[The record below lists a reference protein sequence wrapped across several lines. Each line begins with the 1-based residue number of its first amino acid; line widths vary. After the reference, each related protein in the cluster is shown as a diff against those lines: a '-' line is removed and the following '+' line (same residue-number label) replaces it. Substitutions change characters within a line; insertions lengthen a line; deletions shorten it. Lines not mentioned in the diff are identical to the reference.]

1 MLSSFF
7 FSENL
12 ARIDKEYHAFQ
23 RGESVMKNRQLSLDD
38 EMFHANIK
46 PEYWVNQ
53 STSLINMAQ
62 NLTVTERRIIYS
74 LIALI
79 QPDDG
84 DFKTYVLSVK
94 DLAQLIGYKGKSF
107 YNQVEKAIDG
117 IMKKQITIY
126 STDGKQRV
134 VDKIQWVQQATYFHG
149 NGQVKIKLSDALAEY
164 LLNLE
169 KFTKYRLI
177 NVLRLNSEYSW
188 RIYEFLKEDEWKSRS
203 IIQNKTNKTW
213 KSHRI
218 MYVEE
223 LRQLLDIPDDTLKLM
238 KHFRATVLEKAKKEL
253 NEKTDIEFDYEVH
266 SKKGRR
272 IESFIFY
279 INPSQQFQDLQT
291 GVDST
296 MEQVQSLVNVLIKNG
311 VRGDAAIKLASKYHY
326 DYLRANIRYVM
337 TSTSAKRNH
346 AGYIIS
352 AIEENY
358 AGYEG
363 PVEKTEKDP
372 FYNLILGQV
381 EQRLRQTNERDNQ
394 SLERIVKAHE
404 RMLMENPDADIKYI
418 VENRKSS
425 VMSELD
431 KIESVRNQQNHPSLS
446 ADDISNQT
454 IKDIFNEWQAQII
467 DVY

>member
-1 MLSSFF
+1 
-7 FSENL
+7 
-12 ARIDKEYHAFQ
+12 
-23 RGESVMKNRQLSLDD
+23 MKNRQLSFEDD
-38 EMFHANIK
+38 MFEANIK

-79 QPDDG
+79 QPDDR

-107 YNQVEKAIDG
+107 YSQVEKAIDG
-117 IMKKQITIY
+117 IMQKQITIY

-203 IIQNKTNKTW
+203 IIQKETNKKW

-218 MYVEE
+218 MYVKE

-266 SKKGRR
+266 TKKGRR

-279 INPSQQFQDLQT
+279 INPSQRFQDLQT
-291 GVDST
+291 DVDST

-311 VRGDAAIKLASKYHY
+311 VRGDAAIKLAGKYHY
-326 DYLRANIRYVM
+326 DYLRANIRYVI
-337 TSTSAKRNH
+337 TSTSSKKNH

-352 AIEENY
+352 AVKENY
-358 AGYEG
+358 ADYKG
-363 PVEKTEKDP
+363 PAEKTEKDP

-381 EQRLRQTNERDNQ
+381 EQRLKQMNERDNKA
-394 SLERIVKAHE
+394 LEQIVKRHE
-404 RMLMENPDADIKYI
+404 KMLLENPDADIKQI
-418 VENRKSS
+418 IESRKSS

-431 KIESVRNQQNHPSLS
+431 KIETVRNKQNHPSLS
-446 ADDISNQT
+446 EEDISNQT
-454 IKDIFNEWQAQII
+454 VKDIFSEWKAQII
-467 DVY
+467 DVDVY

>member
-1 MLSSFF
+1 
-7 FSENL
+7 
-12 ARIDKEYHAFQ
+12 
-23 RGESVMKNRQLSLDD
+23 MKNRQMSFDD
-38 EMFHANIK
+38 EMFQANIK

-79 QPDDG
+79 QPDDR

-107 YNQVEKAIDG
+107 YSQVEKAIDG
-117 IMKKQITIY
+117 IMRKQITIY

-149 NGQVKIKLSDALAEY
+149 DGQVKIKLSDALAEY

-188 RIYEFLKEDEWKSRS
+188 RIYEFLKEDEWKSSSMVQIER
-203 IIQNKTNKTW
+203 NKTW

-218 MYVEE
+218 MYVDE
-223 LRQLLDIPDDTLKLM
+223 LRRLLDIPDDTLKLM
-238 KHFRATVLEKAKKEL
+238 KHFRATVLEKAKKEI

-266 SKKGRR
+266 TKKGRR

-279 INPSQQFQDLQT
+279 INPSQRFQDLQT
-291 GVDST
+291 DVDST
-296 MEQVQSLVNVLIKNG
+296 MDQVQSLVNVLIKNG
-311 VRGDAAIKLASKYHY
+311 VRVDAAIKLAGKYHY
-326 DYLRANIRYVM
+326 EYLRANIRYVV
-337 TSTSAKRNH
+337 TSASSKRNQ

-352 AIEENY
+352 AIEQNY
-358 AGYEG
+358 ADYQG
-363 PVEKTEKDP
+363 PAEKTEKDP

-381 EQRLRQTNERDNQ
+381 EQRLKQVNERDNKA
-394 SLERIVKAHE
+394 LEQIIKRHE
-404 RMLMENPDADIKYI
+404 KMLLENPNADIKQI
-418 VENRKSS
+418 INSRKSS
-425 VMSELD
+425 IMSELD
-431 KIESVRNQQNHPSLS
+431 KIEFVRNQQNHPSLS
-446 ADDISNQT
+446 EEDISNQT
-454 IKDIFNEWQAQII
+454 IKDIFSGWKAQII
-467 DVY
+467 DIDVY